1 MKVFVVGANGQVGQE
16 LVNTLHKDEAHEV
29 TAMVRKDEQQK
40 EFEQKGVHAVLADLE
55 GSVDD
60 LAKAMNGYDAV
71 IFAAG
76 SGGSTGAD
84 MTLLIDLDGAVK
96 TVEAAEQAGVKR
108 YVMLSAFG
116 AGDRSTWSDEIK
128 PYYVAKYYADHHV
141 EESSLDWTILRPG
154 ALTNDAPTGR
164 YAAGKDAKPGDIT
177 RDDVAHAL
185 AHVVGD
191 SSTYGKSI
199 ELVNGDHEFGDALKS
214 GL

>member
-1 MKVFVVGANGQVGQE
+1 MKVFVVGANGQVGHE
-16 LVNTLHKDEAHEV
+16 LVHTLHKDEHHEV
-29 TAMVRKDEQQK
+29 TAMVRKEEQQK
-40 EFEQKGVHAVLADLE
+40 EFEDKGIHSVLADLE
-55 GSVDD
+55 GTVED
-60 LAKAMNGYDAV
+60 LADAMKGYDAV

-76 SGGSTGAD
+76 SGGSTGQD

-116 AGDRSTWSDEIK
+116 VGDRSTWSDEIK

-154 ALTNDAPTGR
+154 ALTDDEPTGKF
-164 YAAGKDAKPGDIT
+164 AAGSDAKPGDIT
-177 RDDVAHAL
+177 RHDVAHAL
-185 AHVVGD
+185 AHVVDD
-191 SSTYGKSI
+191 SSTSRKSI
-199 ELVNGDHEFGDALKS
+199 ELVNGDHSLADALKS

>member
-96 TVEAAEQAGVKR
+96 TVEAAEKAGVKR

-199 ELVNGDHEFGDALKS
+199 ELVNGDQELGDALKS

>member
-1 MKVFVVGANGQVGQE
+1 MKVFVVGANGQVGHE
-16 LVNTLHKDEAHEV
+16 LVNTLHKNESHEV
-29 TAMVRKDEQQK
+29 TAMVRKEEQQK
-40 EFEQKGVHAVLADLE
+40 DFEDKGIHSVLADLE

-60 LAKAMNGYDAV
+60 LAEAMKGYEAV

-76 SGGSTGAD
+76 SGGSTGPD
-84 MTLLIDLDGAVK
+84 KTLLIDLDGAVK
-96 TVEAAEQAGVKR
+96 TVEAAEKAGVKR

-154 ALTNDAPTGR
+154 ALTNNTPTGKF
-164 YAAGKDAKPGDIT
+164 AAGKDAKPGDIT
-177 RDDVAHAL
+177 RGDVARAL
-185 AHVVGD
+185 VHVVDD
-191 SSTYGKSI
+191 SSTSKQAI
-199 ELVNGDHEFGDALKS
+199 ELVNGEHPIADALKS

>member
-16 LVNTLHKDEAHEV
+16 VVNTLHKDEAHEV
-29 TAMVRKDEQQK
+29 AAMVRKDEQQK

-199 ELVNGDHEFGDALKS
+199 ELVNGDQELGDALKS

>member
-1 MKVFVVGANGQVGQE
+1 MKIFIVGANGQVGQE
-16 LVNTLHKDEAHEV
+16 LVRTLHEEQNHEV
-29 TAMVRKDEQQK
+29 TAMVRKKEQQQQL
-40 EFEQKGVHAVLADLE
+40 EQQGIHSVVADLTGSVTALAD
-55 GSVDD
+55 
-60 LAKAMNGYDAV
+60 AMKGHDAV

-76 SGGSTGAD
+76 SGGSTGLD

-116 AGDRSTWSDEIK
+116 AGNRETWSDEIK

-141 EESSLDWTILRPG
+141 QESSLDWTIMRPG
-154 ALTNDAPTGR
+154 ALTDDPPTGKF
-164 YAAGKDAKPGDIT
+164 AAGMEAKPGPIT
-177 RDDVAHAL
+177 RADVAHAL

-191 SSTYGKSI
+191 ASTYGQAI
-199 ELVNGDHEFGDALKS
+199 ELVNGEKSMEDALKS

>member
-29 TAMVRKDEQQK
+29 AAMVRKDEQQK

-199 ELVNGDHEFGDALKS
+199 ELVNGDQELGDALKS

>member
-1 MKVFVVGANGQVGQE
+1 MKVFVVGANGQVGHE
-16 LVNTLHKDEAHEV
+16 LVNTLHKDEHHEV
-29 TAMVRKDEQQK
+29 TAMVRKEEQQK
-40 EFEQKGVHAVLADLE
+40 DFEGKGIHSVLADLE
-55 GSVDD
+55 GTVDD
-60 LAKAMNGYDAV
+60 LAEAMKGYDAV

-76 SGGSTGAD
+76 SGGGTGQD

-96 TVEAAEQAGVKR
+96 TVEAAEKAGVKR
-108 YVMLSAFG
+108 YVMLSAYG

-154 ALTNDAPTGR
+154 ALTDDAPTGK
-164 YAAGKDAKPGDIT
+164 YAAGKDAEPDDIT
-177 RDDVAHAL
+177 RADVAHAL

-191 SSTYGKSI
+191 ASTYGKAI
-199 ELVNGDHEFGDALKS
+199 ELVNGDHSLADALKS